1 MSAVS
6 DLQRFASMSADE
18 AGAHYREYVES
29 NADRA
34 DAFARAVGPALDY
47 TEESLVPLW
56 EWVLAKPALGDE
68 ELIEGLGAYL
78 AEVALRNVPDARWI
92 LWRND
97 EDDVDH
103 NMPLVALY
111 GSEDRAENFLRN
123 ALNMVS
129 LARRR
134 ERERHPEALL
144 ELYRRWTKPPP
155 RPLGA

>member
-1 MSAVS
+1 MSAVT

-34 DAFARAVGPALDY
+34 DAVARAVGPAADY
-47 TEESLVPLW
+47 SEESLVPVW
-56 EWVLAKPALGDE
+56 TWVLSQISRDDVVD
-68 ELIEGLGAYL
+68 GLGAYL

-92 LWRND
+92 HWRNA
-97 EDDVDH
+97 EDDVDY
-103 NMPLVALY
+103 NRPLVALY
-111 GSEDRAENFLRN
+111 GDENRAENFLRN

-134 ERERHPEALL
+134 ERERDPDALL

-155 RPLGA
+155 RPLGV

>member
-6 DLQRFASMSADE
+6 ELQRFASMSADE
-18 AGAHYREYVES
+18 ADAHYREYVES

-34 DAFARAVGPALDY
+34 DAFARAVGAAADY
-47 TEESLVPLW
+47 SEESLVPVW
-56 EWVLAKPALGDE
+56 TWVLPQIARDDLVD
-68 ELIEGLGAYL
+68 GLGAYL

-97 EDDVDH
+97 ENDVDH

-111 GSEDRAENFLRN
+111 GNEDRAENFLRN

-134 ERERHPEALL
+134 DRERHPEALL
-144 ELYRRWTKPPP
+144 DVYRRWTKPPP